1 MKLQCRMMMRHI
13 FVALLLSGALA
24 FQHPRALT
32 MSAARPSR
40 GAARARAAR
49 LVLPS
54 TVSTPPRAAAGDAD
68 GDAGTAA
75 GERRALDRQ
84 FVAIAL
90 PALAQFAAE
99 PLAGLVDTAY
109 MGRLG
114 AAALG
119 GAGDAADG
127 GASSESFAAGFAAG
141 PAGSREAPT
150 PRRAREAVPV
160 VGGDRSGR
168 RAEAESST
176 TVLEPSRESSDED
189 TASAPPALSPA
200 GPAPAARVR
209 FRGEWTA
216 ARVRAT
222 SCSPMFHACS
232 SASCCSCSPTMRAG
246 SEAVR

>member
-119 GAGDAADG
+119 GAGVAISAHYTAAKLFNDPLLR
-127 GASSESFAAGFAAG
+127 SSISLVAAGDGATRAAEEEGGGGESAAAAARDDAIAAALVLAAAVGLGQMLFFIVAAG
-141 PAGSREAPT
+141 PMCSVMGAPAGSAMRPT
-150 PRRAREAVPV
+150 ALSYLRARSLGLPAATLWRVA
-160 VGGDRSGR
+160 RTA
-168 RAEAESST
+168 RAE
-176 TVLEPSRESSDED
+176 D
-189 TASAPPALSPA
+189 SPEKL
-200 GPAPAARVR
+200 P
-209 FRGEWTA
+209 
-216 ARVRAT
+216 
-222 SCSPMFHACS
+222 
-232 SASCCSCSPTMRAG
+232 
-246 SEAVR
+246 